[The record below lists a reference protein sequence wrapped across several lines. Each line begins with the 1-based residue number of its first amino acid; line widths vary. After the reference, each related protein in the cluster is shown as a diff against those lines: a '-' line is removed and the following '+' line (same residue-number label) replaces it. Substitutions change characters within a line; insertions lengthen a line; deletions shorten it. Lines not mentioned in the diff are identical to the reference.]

1 MTSPSNEVPCAVLLR
16 VGLDTDL
23 GGVWGPITDNRAI
36 DEKREF
42 EFIPFPNWPTTRTI
56 RSKPESELSRF
67 RVELHSY
74 DDLVGL
80 NHSDR
85 KLSEFLPNDYITV
98 KEDKKKKRWLNPGGI
113 VPHNDPNFRYA
124 TSGEYWR
131 GTERTDRSGT
141 HGRLPVAWKNFR
153 SGEVRANELWLL
165 FVERLA
171 PFTSQSGFR
180 TMESAQKSLNGIYL
194 IGSMLVSEFVDIA
207 TTGWESAIASH
218 LQNPEPIVENFHFRR
233 LKDEPVITIGVPNKT
248 RLWPTAIPLNFV
260 IDGQRG
266 VTETGR
272 SLHVTEKDQV
282 RFKYIYDRDI
292 LDEVLSLEP

>member
-1 MTSPSNEVPCAVLLR
+1 VTSQSNELPCAVVLR

-67 RVELHSY
+67 RVNLYSY
-74 DDLVGL
+74 HDLVGL
-80 NHSDR
+80 NHPDR

-98 KEDKKKKRWLNPGGI
+98 KEDKKKIRWLNPGGI

-131 GTERTDRSGT
+131 SNEG
-141 HGRLPVAWKNFR
+141 GRLPVAWKNLQ
-153 SGEVRANELWLL
+153 SGDVRANELWLL

-180 TMESAQKSLNGIYL
+180 TMQSAQKGQNGIYL

-207 TTGWESAIASH
+207 TTSWESAIASH
-218 LQNPEPIVENFHFRR
+218 RQNPKPIVENFHFRR
-233 LKDEPVITIGVPNKT
+233 RKDEPVITIGVPNKT

-272 SLHVTEKDQV
+272 LLRVTEKDQV

-292 LDEVLSLEP
+292 LDEVLSLGP